1 MTQVTADGASEV
13 AEEGQPGCP
22 VAGGGSLSPAQPS
35 GPATLRGVVTAT
47 AAPQPARLWPL
58 HPRTRPVQPVVWP
71 PACVPSPVPCPSPLD
86 PRVFCLLVYIPFL
99 RGTPKGKALATY
111 AGTEGGPRTL
121 TAAQEGTGLAPEK
134 DGVSSDTV
142 LPGCRAR
149 GPPGPCGF
157 FIPETHEVQ
166 PFSPPTS

>member
-1 MTQVTADGASEV
+1 MQRRGSLGALWPVGEACPQPSPR
-13 AEEGQPGCP
+13 GQPP
-22 VAGGGSLSPAQPS
+22 FEVLSQPQLPLSQQDS
-35 GPATLRGVVTAT
+35 GPSTQG
-47 AAPQPARLWPL
+47 PGQSNQWSG
-58 HPRTRPVQPVVWP
+58 P
-71 PACVPSPVPCPSPLD
+71 PACVPSPVPYPSPLD

-99 RGTPKGKALATY
+99 RGTPKGRALATY